1 MLEVA
6 QTNMIPLILGL
17 DAGGRPVDWLPWQEA
32 VTLLVRDEIAWSAGS
47 ERILIRGG
55 HNHLSGQRSV
65 IELSSIVAIR
75 NARSLY
81 TDDVTPP
88 LTNEGLFRRDGH
100 LCLYCGERYPSSLL
114 TRDHIV
120 PQSRGGATTW
130 ENCCSSCKPCN
141 NRKADMTC
149 EEAGMKLLAVPYA
162 PSRIENL
169 LLRNKR
175 VLADQMEFLQAHLP
189 KERRLSKRI
198 MSVNG

>member
-6 QTNMIPLILGL
+6 QTSHIPLILGL

-32 VTLLVRDEIAWSAGS
+32 VTLLVRDEIAWFAGS
-47 ERILIRGG
+47 QNILIRGG
-55 HNHLSGQRSV
+55 NNHVSGERTV

-75 NARSLY
+75 HARSLY

-88 LTNEGLFRRDGH
+88 LTNEGLFRRDSN

-114 TRDHIV
+114 TRDHVV
-120 PQSRGGATTW
+120 PQSRGGLNTW
-130 ENCCSSCKPCN
+130 ANAASSCRACN
-141 NRKADMTC
+141 QRKSNMTC
-149 EEAGMKLLAVPYA
+149 DEAGMKLLAVPYA

-175 VLADQMEFLQAHLP
+175 VLADQMEFLLAHLP
-189 KERRLSKRI
+189 KDRRVFERNY
-198 MSVNG
+198 VG